1 MSNFTKF
8 IILISIFVIINSC
21 AEHIVEST
29 PSIIDKQN
37 QNKVLGEFSSIQTRV
52 FNLSCSVS
60 GCHDGNIFPNL
71 SEGSAYANIVG
82 VAGSSG
88 QSLIEPG
95 DANNSYL
102 YLKIVGASGIFGDQM
117 PKGQDPLPGEVIDSI
132 KTWINNGA
140 MNN

>member
-8 IILISIFVIINSC
+8 IISISILVIINSC
-21 AEHIVEST
+21 ADHIVEST

-37 QNKVLGEFSSIQTRV
+37 QNKVLAEFSSIQTRV

-71 SEGSAYANIVG
+71 SEGSAFSNIVG
-82 VAGSSG
+82 VTGSSG
-88 QSLIEPG
+88 QNLIEPG

-102 YLKIVGASGIFGDQM
+102 YLKIIGTSGILGDQM
-117 PKGQDPLPGEVIDSI
+117 PKWQDPLPGEVIDSI

-140 MNN
+140 LNN

>member
-1 MSNFTKF
+1 MSNYTKF
-8 IILISIFVIINSC
+8 IFLIFISILINSC

-37 QNKVLGEFSSIQTRV
+37 QDKVLAKFSSIQDRV
-52 FNLSCSVS
+52 LNLSCAVS
-60 GCHDGNIFPNL
+60 GCHNGTTFPNL
-71 SEGSAYANIVG
+71 SEGGAYANIVG
-82 VAGSSG
+82 VTGSSG
-88 QSLIEPG
+88 QNLIEPG

-132 KTWINNGA
+132 KMWIDNGA
-140 MNN
+140 LNN